1 MHLLNYSVN
10 LLTTTNVMEPPS
22 FYQWAKEQ
30 NHEIINKFF
39 HELLEIIKSNV
50 ETFHDISIIEHL
62 NATVLLS
69 AKTNPYLLDCWITF
83 ITKYNAETN
92 SFTPIGKSMHIKIG
106 PEGTPSE
113 RIIRE
118 LKETLEITQRSF
130 NLAQKAYST
139 EVESLKRQLEETK
152 QANVLLT
159 SQNQILKGQVRSE
172 EAFVSLNPQI
182 VSAQEQ
188 LMSLT
193 QLLTTLSG
201 ITSSKLNISTTLPF
215 SQTTASPKKTEPLE
229 SSHHSDHVSVGIAHT
244 TNPDL
249 KDKPAPTLLQDSGL
263 SSPQNITIPKE
274 NPSKITP
281 LSPPKSNPTPLTTN
295 AKNSGFFSGDKFL
308 SELNAKIKERKE
320 KPKNESHVSSVEKKT
335 FSQLLHSTRIPG
347 TLGKNGG
354 NQKVS
359 YWKIRIYS

>member
-1 MHLLNYSVN
+1 MPISNAFIKLFGEFVDNYERN
-10 LLTTTNVMEPPS
+10 GIPS

-30 NHEIINKFF
+30 NHEVINKFF

-83 ITKYNAETN
+83 ITKYNSETN

-152 QANVLLT
+152 QTNVLLT

-172 EAFVSLNPQI
+172 EAFVSLTPQI

-215 SQTTASPKKTEPLE
+215 SQTTASPKKTEPLG
-229 SSHHSDHVSVGIAHT
+229 SSLHSDHVSVGIIHT

-249 KDKPAPTLLQDSGL
+249 KDKPDPTLLQDSGQL
-263 SSPQNITIPKE
+263 SSPQKITIQKE
-274 NPSKITP
+274 SPSKITP
-281 LSPPKSNPTPLTTN
+281 LSPPKSNPITPTTN

-308 SELNAKIKERKE
+308 NELNAKIKERKE
-320 KPKNESHVSSVEKKT
+320 KPKNESHISSTEKKN
-335 FSQLLHSTRIPG
+335 L
-347 TLGKNGG
+347 
-354 NQKVS
+354 
-359 YWKIRIYS
+359 